1 MVTLVHR
8 ASRVAITRQA
18 GYPLADRM
26 EKVVGIG
33 ERFKTFC
40 ERLTMDNRSD
50 VSARYKAITKRLNKD
65 FWGSESE
72 TDNSFYT
79 GSYGRGTA
87 ARGCSD
93 IDVIMQLPA
102 AVYNQYNDRKDNGQS
117 ALLQAVRTSILTTY
131 PATKVGADGQVVVVP
146 FTDGMMFEVVPAF
159 FCTDATFAYPDSNDG
174 GRWRY
179 TNPKPEIKAVG
190 DLDALTKGNMV
201 NLARM
206 VRKWRDANGVNLGGL
221 LVDTLCYN
229 FLSDWANKD
238 KGYVYYDWMT
248 RDFFDFLAKEDDT
261 KAYWL
266 APGSRQQANRKGLFS
281 RSAKVA
287 YNHAIAAIEHEGK
300 GQEYSA
306 NIEWGAIYGSFP

>member
-1 MVTLVHR
+1 MPTG
-8 ASRVAITRQA
+8 RVAITRQA

-40 ERLTMDNRSD
+40 ERLTIDNRSD

-93 IDVIMQLPA
+93 IDVIMALPSD
-102 AVYNQYNDRKDNGQS
+102 VYYQYDKHKNNGQS
-117 ALLQAVRTSILTTY
+117 ALLQAVRDSILKTY
-131 PATKVGADGQVVVVP
+131 SSTAVGADGQVVAVS
-146 FTDGMMFEVVPAF
+146 FTGGMVFEIVPAF
-159 FCTDATFAYPDSNDG
+159 ACDDGTYTFPNSNG
-174 GRWRY
+174 GGAWRS
-179 TNPKPEIKAVG
+179 TNPKPEIKAIG
-190 DLDALTKGNMV
+190 DLNTLTKGNMV

-229 FLSDWANKD
+229 FLSDWTSKD
-238 KGYVYYDWMT
+238 KGYLYYDFMT
-248 RDFFDFLAKEDDT
+248 RDFFEFLAKEDDN

-266 APGSRQQANRKGLFS
+266 APGSRQQANRKGPFS
-281 RSAKVA
+281 RAAKTA
-287 YNHAIAAIEHEGK
+287 QNHAITAIAHDNK
-300 GQEYSA
+300 GEEWSA
-306 NIEWGAIYGSFP
+306 NKEWGAIYGSFP